1 MKRKKER
8 AKAQALVEFALIFPL
23 LLFLIYGVIE
33 VSLLAFTYA
42 SVNTAAREAARYG
55 VAVGDNSGT
64 GTEQFKDCATIK
76 ARAEQIGVLA
86 GIRDDNITI
95 EYDKGPDTSVY
106 ASCPPDDVELGD
118 RIIVKIDIEYHQLI
132 PMVGFPST
140 IPMHA
145 ESRRTIVKS
154 ITP

>member
-1 MKRKKER
+1 MKIRKQL
-8 AKAQALVEFALIFPL
+8 KAQALVEFALIFPL
-23 LLFLIYGVIE
+23 LMFLVYGLIE

-55 VAVGDNSGT
+55 SAVGDNNNNG
-64 GTEQFKDCATIK
+64 GTEQFKDCDAIK
-76 ARAEQIGVLA
+76 VKAEKIGVLA
-86 GIRDDNITI
+86 DIQDDDILI
-95 EYDKGPDTSVY
+95 QYDKGPGTSVY
-106 ASCPPDDVELGD
+106 ATCPPSDVELGD
-118 RIIVKIDIEYHQLI
+118 RIIVKIDIEYHPLI

-145 ESRRTIVKS
+145 ESRRTIVRS